1 MNAANDIP
9 HRGRLGEP
17 HFVVAAA
24 VLTVG
29 AAMGCVMA
37 IMVPITRKPVPWPE
51 GVRVSG
57 ECRLLS
63 LPARFGPYVLAEDGT
78 LERER
83 DGKPDGEIFLPEDIL
98 ETLGVN
104 TSLDRARLAGRRSN
118 WYVSRFYRDTR
129 AKRRRCLWRVQVVY
143 YTGDELVVHEPGR
156 CLVAAGAT
164 ILGGKSTPV
173 EFLAPGAPSPWD
185 KPVEFSRTRFET
197 AIGARAEIK
206 QFVQYHVFSVNGAPV
221 ASVIAARLKLLISAF
236 DRHCYFAM
244 IEFAPYGPVEDPEA
258 VNEAA
263 AEFVKHFLPHV
274 LAALPMPPD
283 VEALNSPGGQ
293 PARN

>member
-9 HRGRLGEP
+9 RRGRLGEP

-29 AAMGCVMA
+29 AALGWLMA
-37 IMVPITRKPVPWPE
+37 EVVAITKDPIPWPE
-51 GVRVSG
+51 GVRVSR

-63 LPARFGPYVLAEDGT
+63 LPTRFGPYVLAEDGT
-78 LERER
+78 LESEK
-83 DGKPDGEIFLPEDIL
+83 DGEPDGEIFLPDDIL

-104 TSLDRARLAGRRSN
+104 TSLDRARFARRCSN

-129 AKRRRCLWRVQVVY
+129 AKKRRSLWRLQVIY

-164 ILGGKSTPV
+164 ILDEGRSTPV

-185 KPVEFSRTRFET
+185 RPVEFRRTRFET
-197 AIGARAEIK
+197 AIGARAEMK

-221 ASVIAARLKLLISAF
+221 GSVVAARIKLINPF
-236 DRHCYFAM
+236 DRHCYFAL
-244 IEFAPYGPVEDPEA
+244 IAFAPYGSVEDPEA
-258 VNEAA
+258 VNEVA

-274 LAALPMPPD
+274 LAALPMPPA
-283 VEALNSPGGQ
+283 VEALNSPGEQ